1 MTAPLWRNREF
12 NLLWTGQAL
21 SELGDGVALLAM
33 PLLVLALTGS
43 PVAAGLVGT
52 AAGVARLLCRLPV
65 GVVVDRVNRRR
76 AMIVSDLIRL
86 GAFAGVGAAI
96 LLDRVTLPIIVALA
110 VVDAICGSLFGTA
123 EHAALR
129 SIVPVAQLP
138 LAMARNEARSHGTS
152 LAAPPLGGFL
162 FSLAHFLPFLGNAIS
177 YLASL
182 IGILLIRKPL
192 QSRAG
197 REEGEGGYAA
207 AIGEGL
213 RFVLTNPFLRAVV
226 IISAP
231 LNFALT
237 GVTFAIVVTL
247 QRNGTAPAVIGVAG
261 TLVAAGGLL
270 GAVVAPVFQRRL
282 SLAALGRLICWA
294 ATLLLGVSALLTSS
308 IAAAVPLALVV
319 FLGPACNAALFGHQ
333 AAITPDRLQGRVLSV
348 MFLVSNS
355 AAALAPVLVG
365 VMVSSWSGAAA
376 IAVCT
381 GTVGISALVATFGSG
396 LSTVPAPVE
405 DAREEDHQQPVAS
418 WQGRD
423 GQP

>member
-1 MTAPLWRNREF
+1 MTTSLWRNREF

-21 SELGDGVALLAM
+21 SELGDAVALLAM
-33 PLLVLALTGS
+33 PLLVLTLTGS

-52 AAGVARLLCRLPV
+52 AAGAARLLCRLPI

-76 AMIVSDLIRL
+76 AMIVSDVIRL
-86 GAFAGVGAAI
+86 GAFAGVAGTI

-138 LAMARNEARSHGTS
+138 VAMAHNEARSYGTS
-152 LAAPPLGGFL
+152 LAGPPLGGFL
-162 FSLAHFLPFLGNAIS
+162 FGLAHFLPFLGNAIS

-182 IGILLIRKPL
+182 IGVLLIRKPL
-192 QSRAG
+192 QSRVG

-213 RFVLTNPFLRAVV
+213 RFVLTNSFLRAVV

-247 QRNGTAPAVIGVAG
+247 QRNGTEPAVIGVAG
-261 TLVAAGGLL
+261 TLVAGGGLL
-270 GAVVAPVFQRRL
+270 GAFAAPFFQRRL
-282 SLAALGRLICWA
+282 GLAALGRLICWA
-294 ATLLLGVSALLTSS
+294 ATLMLGISALLTSS
-308 IAAAVPLALVV
+308 VVAAIPVAFVV
-319 FLGPACNAALFGHQ
+319 FLGPACNAALFGQQ

-355 AAALAPVLVG
+355 AATLAPVLVG
-365 VMVSSWSGAAA
+365 MMVSAWSGSVA
-376 IAVCT
+376 IAVCA
-381 GTVGISALVATFGSG
+381 GAVGISALIATLGSG
-396 LSTVPAPVE
+396 LTTVPAPVE
-405 DAREEDHQQPVAS
+405 DAVKEDHEQPVAS
-418 WQGRD
+418 SWGRD

>member
-1 MTAPLWRNREF
+1 MTTSLWRNREF

-21 SELGDGVALLAM
+21 SELGDAMALLAM

-52 AAGVARLLCRLPV
+52 AAGGARLLCRLPI
-65 GVVVDRVNRRR
+65 GVLVDRVNRRH
-76 AMIVSDLIRL
+76 AMIVADVIRL
-86 GAFAGVGAAI
+86 AAFAGVGAAI
-96 LLDRVTLPIIVALA
+96 LTDRVTLPIIVALA

-138 LAMARNEARSHGTS
+138 LAMARNEARSYGTA
-152 LAAPPLGGFL
+152 LAGPPLGGFL
-162 FSLAHFLPFLGNAIS
+162 FGLAHFVPFLGNAIS

-182 IGILLIRKPL
+182 IGVLLIRKPL
-192 QSRAG
+192 QSQVG

-207 AIGEGL
+207 AIGEGI
-213 RFVLTNPFLRAVV
+213 RFVFTNPFLRAVV

-231 LNFALT
+231 LNFALI

-247 QRNGTAPAVIGVAG
+247 QRNGTSPAVIGIAE

-270 GAVVAPVFQRRL
+270 GAFAAPFFQRRL
-282 SLAALGRLICWA
+282 SLAVLGRLICWA

-308 IAAAVPLALVV
+308 IVAAVPVALVV

-365 VMVSSWSGAAA
+365 VMVSAWSGSAA
-376 IAVCT
+376 IAVCA
-381 GTVGISALVATFGSG
+381 GAVGISALIATVGSG
-396 LSTVPAPVE
+396 LRSVSAPVE
-405 DAREEDHQQPVAS
+405 DAVAEEQQQPVTS
-418 WQGRD
+418 S
-423 GQP
+423 